1 MSPPVMTLPARNF
14 KFLNEGSLERT
25 RNYRP
30 CEKNFRGLP
39 SETGFPSAFLRWC
52 PFGFQLP
59 LVAGAIEPPLH
70 SRQTK
75 LNHCPVTG
83 WRHFLSARLWSCSG
97 RSPRSGGNSQQG
109 ADHAEAEPSPLL
121 VGDQQVRK
129 LADIAFFIF

>member
-1 MSPPVMTLPARNF
+1 MKDHL
-14 KFLNEGSLERT
+14 KEREIIDLAKKIFVVCLQKQVSGA
-25 RNYRP
+25 P
-30 CEKNFRGLP
+30 FFDG
-39 SETGFPSAFLRWC
+39 C
-52 PFGFQLP
+52 PYGFQLP

-70 SRQTK
+70 SRRTK

-97 RSPRSGGNSQQG
+97 RSPRPGGSSQQG

-129 LADIAFFIF
+129 LADIAFFIFWSEN